1 MENLARAIADFVD
14 WRSRWEQRIEAWNRW
29 YSVSSSDSILADN
42 EQNRKYFVRKI
53 QKARDQFII
62 QNKDIILA
70 ELNAQIMD
78 TIDLPSDC

>member
-1 MENLARAIADFVD
+1 MTDRNRAKAIVRKAYKMGDA
-14 WRSRWEQRIEAWNRW
+14 INEAKTL
-29 YSVSSSDSILADN
+29 S
-42 EQNRKYFVRKI
+42 EKRKI